1 MRRRAASAHRLR
13 AVVEVVPV
21 LAGVHPVVVGG
32 CIVGLVVGVA
42 ENWWALAFWP
52 ADLVPCLLKLECMT
66 SDGLCRSSTSWRT
79 GRRQSD
85 RTL

>member
-1 MRRRAASAHRLR
+1 MMRRRAASAHRLR

-32 CIVGLVVGVA
+32 CIVGLV
-42 ENWWALAFWP
+42 AFWP
-52 ADLVPCLLKLECMT
+52 ADLEYPVLLKLECMT

-79 GRRQSD
+79 GRRRSD